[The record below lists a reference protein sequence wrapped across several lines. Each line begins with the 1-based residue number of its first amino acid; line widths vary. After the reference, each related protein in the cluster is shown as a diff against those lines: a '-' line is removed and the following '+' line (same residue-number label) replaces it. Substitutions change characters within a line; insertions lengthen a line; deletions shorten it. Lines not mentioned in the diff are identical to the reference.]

1 MAHWLLHSFHRCLS
15 EHVPSH
21 NTFKATPNKLLIN
34 LFIYFTINV
43 MIGIALFLFTLGDD
57 GMREGEKAL
66 LGQRIDFRSLHH
78 ALKVAK

>member
-1 MAHWLLHSFHRCLS
+1 
-15 EHVPSH
+15 
-21 NTFKATPNKLLIN
+21 
-34 LFIYFTINV
+34 